1 MKALL
6 IPARYDSSRFPG
18 KPTAVIAGIPMI
30 IRTMQRVSQAQGFD
44 YYGVVTDDHRIHK
57 LVEEHGYNCMY
68 LPEPAK
74 TGSDRLARA
83 NQILKADY
91 VVNCQGDE
99 PLADPKTFERVLNQ
113 LTLED
118 AWVTAHCQLLP
129 GQLESPDSVKIR
141 VDHHNNV
148 KAFFRE
154 SKIQSIDSKY
164 ELFKH
169 IGVYGYSAS
178 ELDFFHQSPQ
188 TQAELKLSLEQL
200 RVWPQ
205 KPFKSVLC
213 DKPSQSVDTPG
224 DVLKV
229 EQILNLQRDR

>member
-6 IPARYDSSRFPG
+6 VPARYDSSRFPG
-18 KPTAVIAGIPMI
+18 KPMAMIAGIPMVV
-30 IRTMQRVSQAQGFD
+30 RTMQRVSQARGFD
-44 YYGVVTDDHRIHK
+44 YFSVVTDDLRIQQ
-57 LVEEHGYNCMY
+57 LVEKFDFNCLY
-68 LPEPAK
+68 LPQKAN
-74 TGSDRLARA
+74 TGSDRLAQA

-113 LTLED
+113 LIQHD
-118 AWVTAHCQLLP
+118 SWVTAHCHLLP
-129 GQLESPDSVKIR
+129 GQLESSDSVKIQ
-141 VDHHNNV
+141 VDQANNV
-148 KAFFRE
+148 QAFFRE
-154 SKIQSIDSKY
+154 SDNHSISPKN
-164 ELFKH
+164 ELYKH

-229 EQILNLQRDR
+229 EQILNLQRNR